1 MRRTAPITPLALSLL
16 LLAPGR
22 AAAQDDDP
30 DPYENI
36 FTSERWCDDSGTAC
50 WRSPRETPWFNGV
63 RFIAEFDLRFV
74 FQRGRN
80 RFDVAGLQGLPK
92 LAVEMNIYKSWAAVQ
107 LAITGP
113 GQVSLDAGSL
123 RSRITPDPG
132 GEVKTDMGYTLAFSF
147 LDSSIA
153 VGVGRLNYDVR
164 TSLPSCGREEE
175 AAHREREGLR
185 RRTLRERRSAIR
197 TDHRVAA
204 LDSLTMLAREYD
216 RARLDEQMTRP
227 CLLATERG
235 DSFGFIA
242 LQPVSTLRANLKKP
256 RRDEQP

>member
-1 MRRTAPITPLALSLL
+1 MRGTASISLLALMLVL
-16 LLAPGR
+16 VPGR
-22 AAAQDDDP
+22 GAAQDDDP

-50 WRSPRETPWFNGV
+50 WRSPRETAWFNGI

-92 LAVEMNIYKSWAAVQ
+92 LAVEMNIYKSWAALQ
-107 LAITGP
+107 FAITGP
-113 GQVSLDAGSL
+113 GQVSLDAGSFRNRL
-123 RSRITPDPG
+123 THDPG
-132 GEVKTDMGYTLAFSF
+132 GEVKTDMGYTVALSF

-164 TSLPSCGREEE
+164 TALPSCGREEE

-185 RRTLRERRSAIR
+185 RRTLRERRASIR
-197 TDHRVAA
+197 ADHRVTA
-204 LDSLTMLAREYD
+204 LDSLAALAREYD
-216 RARLDEQMTRP
+216 LARVSEQWDRP

-256 RRDEQP
+256 RRDQQP